1 MVTGRKAI
9 LGDGQVLLDVEFGY
23 SSGILWLYKLRMT
36 INQAIERLNETRT
49 SRITFVSGDM
59 KYEYEGYTRIAAA
72 MVDFDG
78 TVKVALTQPD
88 TE

>member
-36 INQAIERLNETRT
+36 INQAIEFLAEERT
-49 SRITFVSGDM
+49 QQITFVYGDM
-59 KYEYEGYTRIAAA
+59 RDEYEGFTRIAAA

-78 TVKVALTQPD
+78 TIKVALTQPD